1 MSATADEKPPLRFHD
16 DENPS
21 MTRLLDHLAFGN
33 KEEKMIRKTD
43 EKFADVEQI
52 QSKNTNERSQ
62 KIMHYDE
69 ENPFLQRLWD
79 HLAFGPPLKPNST

>member
-21 MTRLLDHLAFGN
+21 MTRLFDHLAFGN

-43 EKFADVEQI
+43 EKSADVEQI
-52 QSKNTNERSQ
+52 QSKIPMRGHKKLCIMMK
-62 KIMHYDE
+62 KIHLCKD
-69 ENPFLQRLWD
+69 FGITLRLD
-79 HLAFGPPLKPNST
+79 HL